1 MRSTRR
7 PLDGD
12 KGAVM
17 SLHRASVD
25 VVWKGSDLGFLKK
38 CAENAQKIRKNV
50 QKSCKKAGKNA

>member
-1 MRSTRR
+1 M
-7 PLDGD
+7 DGD